1 MQYIFYP
8 RKVIGL
14 FLLFIS
20 AASSYADVHSATSR
34 RLVCSWSVLS
44 TVPPG
49 RPADDKTEEAEN
61 DSSINPEVI
70 FEEELPTDV
79 GKLIEVVYRWKE
91 PQSSIDE
98 IIYKRLIKVQKERL
112 GCYYYSMY
120 ARCKDDILV
129 DKTTSSN
136 AWTPERVLM
145 GGKNISV
152 ATYKGA
158 IESGESRN
166 YRIIYYQQTPF
177 GVLRL
182 GEVRRNNQEFFPDIR
197 FVRCIA
203 SEVGKE
209 TPPTLWHIGALVTG
223 SLALFDYFNPKEE
236 KNNHAPVADFR
247 TIPITGT
254 LNTIFYFDAS
264 ISTDADEPGSAG
276 LLVRWDLDG
285 DSNWDNAFTFDKITT
300 TSFAGVGPHT
310 IGIQVRDRQGAFS
323 TITKTV
329 TTIAVGFG
337 LGSTPHPMFRN
348 TITHTGVSIYTGPVV
363 TTTKWATLTGE
374 RIESSPSIASDGT
387 IYVGSYDGGLYAL
400 SPTTGSTLWTSPLAG
415 VVHSS
420 AAIASDGTIYTGAGN
435 NLYAINPTNGNQY
448 WSYDT
453 GGLVRSSPVIDSDGT
468 IYIGSLNN
476 NLYAVNPDGSFKW
489 SFTTGGQIWS
499 SPAIGT
505 DGTIYVGSLD
515 NKLYAINQNSTLKWS
530 YATGS
535 GIYSSPTV
543 DNSGV
548 VYVGSWDG
556 SFYAINSN
564 GTLKWSVPTGGQI
577 WSSPALDNNKVYFG
591 SDDGKLYCR
600 NASDG
605 TFQWTYMAP
614 AAPIRSSPT
623 IDASSRI
630 YFGADDGK
638 LYGLDSAGNTLSAD
652 WPIDLSGAITP
663 IRSSVAI
670 ANTVTPT
677 LYVGSNDRKIY
688 AIGAAT
694 LDPAELAIQ
703 KYANKTQVSIG
714 EVITYK
720 VLITN
725 RGVDP
730 TSSTA
735 TTVIDSIPAG
745 FKYLKNSSRLSGV
758 AQPDPT
764 GSDTLIFDVGH
775 FTPGFS
781 KTLTYQLIVGSGLA
795 PGRYINRAFAR
806 YYYDKPPLTE
816 GVTAIAKSEVWVVPD
831 PLFDLGTIIGK
842 VFWDK
847 NANGMQDKSEDG
859 YGVVQIIMED
869 GTTITTDKN
878 GNYHIPGVKSGTHVL
893 HLKDTPVSW
902 ITTDSPCLVRVTP
915 GLLVKANFGIKP
927 ADKESPDSPFP
938 FFQDLT
944 FVLLGEGTANSI
956 STSGRD
962 ADKQDKNLKDGN
974 YLNGRLAYYL
984 TGKIEN
990 KFTIVSSLD
999 TQRTTQ
1005 DAGSTTFF
1013 RYIDPDKYY
1022 AEYGDNSSVSFNAAN
1037 TAGPFYL
1044 MIESLPEA
1052 NLGKSS
1058 LLYGSYNSGINKTEL
1073 TTYQRTLAGVKL
1085 DAAQIP
1091 VYQDNRLN
1099 VKASG
1104 TVFASSQSTEVKQI
1118 PAHNEF
1124 RATGGSVYYFKN
1136 KDILQGSERI
1146 TLETR
1151 DKLNNLVL
1159 STRQLVRED
1168 DYEID
1173 YSNGRI
1179 IFKQPPLMVD
1189 ASTYITSNN
1198 ILGGNLVYIVA
1209 DYEYAPVGAR
1219 SFNDGPYGGRLS
1231 GELSDNRNNK
1241 MQLGGTYIAEK
1252 DDSDYELKGVDFSL
1266 SESTKFIT
1274 PMRLSLSAEY
1284 AESTSRSTDGYIST
1298 NGGLGF
1304 NTVAGNN
1311 NSQGTAYKIKGGLKR
1326 DEKFSIDSYYQKVEP
1341 GFTSSTSYNYQG
1353 SLRYGYLIQYDASK
1367 ELKLNLRYDNQE
1379 LLGNAGIVSQGKI
1392 GAARTE
1398 TSALQ
1403 GIYRKDQWTVTNEY
1417 RYQEATG
1424 RIDNTQTE
1432 TNQDL
1437 TLGAL
1442 KVDYAFSK
1450 KSNLYLIQRNTLGGD
1465 ANSQT
1470 TLGAAFPF
1478 SEKTAISFQA
1488 TTGTDGQAFLAGIRK
1503 KISDQTETF
1512 SNVSISN
1519 DGASDTLQTSNGAT
1533 HQLTPDTRVTAQ
1545 QDYATKNNKSTDS
1558 TQRSTSASLGQ
1569 NTKISDQ
1576 WQFWASAQQGT
1587 VNDYNGITNIET
1599 IRESGSLRLRY
1610 ADRDK
1615 TSLDTKLEARF
1626 DEGDVDKHQY
1636 LTANTLRHKITGDI
1650 TVSLRENYSR
1660 TENRTT
1666 DQTEAL
1672 FNETSLGLA
1681 LRPVKWDKWH
1691 LLAKYTY
1698 LKDIY
1703 PVAQADVTDIAS
1715 TKTLS
1720 NIYALETA
1728 YDLSGYLQLVEKY
1741 ALKDMKETVA
1751 GYDETENRVALWI
1764 NRINYNVFKQW
1775 YAGVEYR
1782 TLTQT
1787 LGEDKK
1793 SGFLLEIAHRASEN
1807 IYLGVGYNFTDFS
1820 DDLRRNNDYS
1830 SNGFFIRINAIIEY

>member
-1 MQYIFYP
+1 MNYKYILL
-8 RKVIGL
+8 VISL
-14 FLLFIS
+14 VLWILLAQPCLSDPAHPDARTGGTGNQADPEEESIGTK
-20 AASSYADVHSATSR
+20 SST
-34 RLVCSWSVLS
+34 
-44 TVPPG
+44 
-49 RPADDKTEEAEN
+49 
-61 DSSINPEVI
+61 PEII

-91 PQSSIDE
+91 PQGSVDE
-98 IIYKRLIKVQKERL
+98 IVYKRLIKVQKERL

-129 DKTTSSN
+129 EKTSSPN

-145 GGKNISV
+145 SGKNISI
-152 ATYKGA
+152 AAYKGA
-158 IESGESRN
+158 VESGESRN

-182 GEVRRNNQEFFPDIR
+182 GEIRRNNQEFFPDIR

-209 TPPTLWHIGALVTG
+209 TPPTLWHIGALVSG

-236 KNNHAPVADFR
+236 KKNHTPVADFKA
-247 TIPITGT
+247 IPITGT

-264 ISTDADEPGSAG
+264 ISTDADEPSSAG

-300 TSFAGVGPHT
+300 TSFAGVMSHT
-310 IGIQVRDRQGAFS
+310 IVAQVRDKAGAFS

-329 TTIAVGFG
+329 TTIAAGPG
-337 LGSTPHPMFRN
+337 IGSTPHPMFRN
-348 TITHTGVSIYTGPVV
+348 TITHTGVSVYNGPVV

-374 RIESSPSIASDGT
+374 WIESSPAIASDGT
-387 IYVGSYDGGLYAL
+387 IYVGSYDGSLYAL
-400 SPTTGSTLWTSPLAG
+400 SPTTGSTLWTSPLG
-415 VVHSS
+415 SPVHSS
-420 AAIASDGTIYTGAGN
+420 VAIASDGKIYVGAGN
-435 NLYAINPTNGNQY
+435 NLYAINPNGSQF

-453 GGLVRSSPVIDSDGT
+453 GMLIRSSPVVDSDGT

-476 NLYAVNPDGSFKW
+476 NLYAINPDGSFKW
-489 SFTTGGQIWS
+489 LFTTGGQIWS
-499 SPAIGT
+499 SPAIGS

-515 NKLYAINQNSTLKWS
+515 NKIYAINQNSTLKWS
-530 YATGS
+530 YATGA

-564 GTLKWSVPTGGQI
+564 GTLKWSVPSGGQI
-577 WSSPALDNNKVYFG
+577 WSSPALDNTRVYFG

-605 TFQWTYMAP
+605 TPQWSYTGGNR
-614 AAPIRSSPT
+614 IRSSPT
-623 IDASSRI
+623 IDASGRI

-638 LYGLDSAGNTLSAD
+638 LYGLDSAGSALSVD

-670 ANTVTPT
+670 ANAVTPT

-688 AIGAAT
+688 AIGAAV
-694 LDPAELAIQ
+694 LDPAELTIQ
-703 KYANKTQVSIG
+703 KYANKTQVCIG
-714 EVITYK
+714 EVVTYK
-720 VLITN
+720 IVITN

-735 TTVIDSIPAG
+735 TTVIDNIPAG
-745 FKYLKNSSRLSGV
+745 FKYLKGSSRLSGV

-764 GSDTLIFDVGH
+764 GSDTLTFDVGH

-781 KTLTYQLIVGSGLA
+781 KTLTYQLIIGSGVA
-795 PGRYINRAFAR
+795 PGRYINRAYAR
-806 YYYDKPPLTE
+806 YYYDQPPLTE

-842 VFWDK
+842 VFWDS
-847 NANGMQDKSEDG
+847 NSNGTQDKGEDG

-869 GTTITTDKN
+869 GTIITTDKN
-878 GNYHIPGVKSGTHVL
+878 GSYHIPGVKPGTHVL
-893 HLKDTPVSW
+893 HLKDIPASW

-915 GLLVKANFGIKP
+915 GLLVKTNFGIKP
-927 ADKESPDSPFP
+927 LDQKSPDSPFP
-938 FFQDLT
+938 FFNDLT
-944 FVLLGEGTANSI
+944 FVLLGEGQVDNI
-956 STSGRD
+956 STSGSN
-962 ADKQDKNLKDGN
+962 ADNQDKSLKDGN

-984 TGKIEN
+984 SGKIEN

-999 TQRTTQ
+999 TKRTAQ
-1005 DAGSTTFF
+1005 DAGSATFF

-1022 AEYGDNSSVSFNAAN
+1022 TEYGDNSSVVYNATN
-1037 TAGPFYL
+1037 TVGPFYL
-1044 MIESLPEA
+1044 RIESLPEA

-1058 LLYGSYNSGINKTEL
+1058 LLYGSYNSGIDKTEL
-1073 TTYQRTLAGVKL
+1073 ATYQRTLAGVKL

-1091 VYQDNRLN
+1091 VYQDDRLN
-1099 VKASG
+1099 IKASG
-1104 TVFASSQSTEVKQI
+1104 TVFASHAYRQAGSQGTEIEQI

-1124 RATGGSVYYFKN
+1124 RATGGSVYYLKN
-1136 KDILQGSERI
+1136 KDIINGSERI
-1146 TLETR
+1146 VVETR
-1151 DKLNNLVL
+1151 DKLSNLAL
-1159 STRQLVRED
+1159 ATRQLVREG

-1189 ASTYITSNN
+1189 TSTYITSNN
-1198 ILGGNLVYIVA
+1198 ILGGNLVYVVA
-1209 DYEYAPVGAR
+1209 DYEYASRLAG

-1231 GELSDNRNNK
+1231 GELSDNLNNK

-1252 DDSDYELKGVDFSL
+1252 DNSDYELKGVDFSL
-1266 SESTKFIT
+1266 SESTRFIT

-1284 AESTSRSTDGYIST
+1284 AESTSRSLDGYIST

-1304 NTVAGNN
+1304 NSAAGNN
-1311 NSQGTAYKIKGGLKR
+1311 NSEGVAYKIKGGLKPAER
-1326 DEKFSIDSYYQKVEP
+1326 FSLDSYYQKVEP

-1353 SLRYGYLIQYDASK
+1353 SLRYGYLIQYEASK
-1367 ELKLNLRYDNQE
+1367 EMKLNIRYDNQE
-1379 LLGNAGIVSQGKI
+1379 LLKNASIVSQGKI
-1392 GAARTE
+1392 GADRTE
-1398 TSALQ
+1398 TGALQ
-1403 GIYRKDQWTVTNEY
+1403 GIYRQDQWTITNEY
-1417 RYQEATG
+1417 RYQEATN
-1424 RIDNTQTE
+1424 RIDNIQTE
-1432 TNQDL
+1432 TNEDL
-1437 TLGAL
+1437 ILGAL

-1450 KSNLYLIQRNTLGGD
+1450 KSNLYLLQRNTFRGD

-1478 SEKTAISFQA
+1478 SEKTTVSFQA
-1488 TTGTDGQAFLAGIRK
+1488 TTGTSGEAFLAGIHNK
-1503 KISDQTETF
+1503 VSDKTETF
-1512 SNVSISN
+1512 SNVSISA
-1519 DGASDTLQTSNGAT
+1519 DKSSDTLQTSNGAS
-1533 HQLTPDTRVTAQ
+1533 HQLTSATRINAQ
-1545 QDYATKNNKSTDS
+1545 QDYTTKDTQATNS
-1558 TQRSTSASLGQ
+1558 TQRVTSTSLGQ
-1569 NTKISDQ
+1569 ETKLSDQ

-1587 VNDYNGITNIET
+1587 VNDYNGVSNIET
-1599 IRESGSLRLRY
+1599 IRETGSLRLRY
-1610 ADRDK
+1610 TDRDK
-1615 TSLDTKLEARF
+1615 TALDTKLEARF

-1636 LTANTLRHKITGDI
+1636 LTANTLRHKITEDI

-1666 DQTEAL
+1666 AKTEAL
-1672 FNETSLGLA
+1672 FNETGLGLA

-1703 PVAQADVTDIAS
+1703 PETQSAPTEGSPVGA

-1728 YDLSGYLQLVEKY
+1728 YDLSKYIQLVEKY

-1751 GYDETENRVALWI
+1751 GYDQTENQVALWI

-1782 TLTQT
+1782 TLRQT
-1787 LGEDKK
+1787 LGQDKK
-1793 SGFLLEIAHRASEN
+1793 SGFLIEAMHKANQN
-1807 IYLGVGYNFTDFS
+1807 IQLGVGYNFTDFS

-1830 SNGFFIRINAIIEY
+1830 SNGFFIRINAILEY